1 MCGGNPGPS
10 IKRVEANPATINV
23 PNYEAYDRQWDLQ
36 ASAITGQIESRNR
49 DLQMSLDAVQ
59 KKNLGIKEQLR
70 DLAKKRAEDQAA
82 LEEKA
87 QRLSLLMGPPPPEK
101 PTSAIE
107 TGTRDRDI
115 NTRKGKGALR
125 IGRTRA
131 TSSGKG
137 AGLNIT

>member
-10 IKRVEANPATINV
+10 IKRVEAQPATINV
-23 PNYEAYDRQWDLQ
+23 PDYDQYDRQWDLQ

-49 DLQMSLDAVQ
+49 DLQMSLDEVQ
-59 KKNLGIKEQLR
+59 KKNLGIKEELR
-70 DLAKKRAEDQAA
+70 DLAKKKAEDQAA

-101 PTSAIE
+101 TASAIE

-115 NTRKGKGALR
+115 NTRKGKSSLR
-125 IGRTRA
+125 IGRKSA

>member
-10 IKRVEANPATINV
+10 IKRVEAQPATINV

-49 DLQMSLDAVQ
+49 DLQMSLNSVQ
-59 KKNLGIKEQLR
+59 KKNLGIKQELKE
-70 DLAKKRAEDQAA
+70 LAKQRAEDQAA

-101 PTSAIE
+101 PASAIE

-115 NTRKGKGALR
+115 STRKGKGALR
-125 IGRTRA
+125 IGRKAA

-137 AGLNIT
+137 TGLNIT

>member
-10 IKRVEANPATINV
+10 IKRVEAQPATINV

-49 DLQMSLDAVQ
+49 DLQMSLNSVQ
-59 KKNLGIKEQLR
+59 KKNLGIKQELKE
-70 DLAKKRAEDQAA
+70 LAKQRAEDQAA

-101 PTSAIE
+101 PASAIE

-115 NTRKGKGALR
+115 STRKGKGALR
-125 IGRTRA
+125 IGRKPA

-137 AGLNIT
+137 TGLNIT